1 MDPMKTNRWL
11 RAATRTLQ
19 PEELRGGRRLLR
31 GFALIISV
39 VFLALGL
46 TLGTADARVGSTN
59 DDGTAA
65 AEAQA
70 ESTASLGLL
79 LPTEVNERVEYW
91 MERFSTDERV
101 AFERLLAREG
111 LYAEMIRTKLA
122 ERDMPEEL
130 IYLAMIESGFTTDA
144 RSHVAATGMWQFMR
158 GTARAYGL
166 RVDAYVDE
174 RRDPIRATDA
184 ALAYLARLYE
194 RYGSWYLA
202 AAAYNAGPS
211 RVSRALRRHASASE
225 GDEALY
231 WEIVDHLPRETAN
244 YVPRLLAVAR
254 LAQSSASLGFEFE
267 PASPYAFDVVWVPGG
282 TALATVAEGLYMD
295 LDAVQGLN
303 PHLIRGVTPPGEV
316 FPLRVPVG
324 RETAVVAALGPAR
337 RAD

>member
-1 MDPMKTNRWL
+1 MDSMKTNRWL
-11 RAATRTLQ
+11 RAVKQTLQ
-19 PEELRGGRRLLR
+19 PEKLQGGHRLLR
-31 GFALIISV
+31 GLALIFSV
-39 VFLALGL
+39 VFMVLGL
-46 TLGTADARVGSTN
+46 ALGTADARAGSTN
-59 DDGTAA
+59 GDGSAA
-65 AEAQA
+65 AEGQA
-70 ESTASLGLL
+70 ASTASFGLP

-101 AFERLLAREG
+101 AFEGLLAREG
-111 LYAEMIRTKLA
+111 LYAEMIRAKLA
-122 ERDMPEEL
+122 ERGMPEEL
-130 IYLAMIESGFTTDA
+130 VYLAMIESGFSADA
-144 RSHVAATGMWQFMR
+144 RSHRSATGMWQFMS

-211 RVSRALRRHASASE
+211 RVSRALRRHASARE

-244 YVPRLLAVAR
+244 YVPRLLAVTR
-254 LAQSSASLGFEFE
+254 LARSSESLGFEFE
-267 PASPYAFDVVWVPGG
+267 LASPYAFDVVWVPGG
-282 TALATVAEGLYMD
+282 TSLAKVAEGLGVD
-295 LDAVQGLN
+295 VADVRGLN
-303 PHLIRGVTPPGEV
+303 PHLIRGVTPPAEV

-324 RETAVVAALGPAR
+324 RESTVVAALSPAR

>member
-1 MDPMKTNRWL
+1 MDSMNTNRWL
-11 RAATRTLQ
+11 RATKRTLQ
-19 PEELRGGRRLLR
+19 PEELRGGDRLLR
-31 GFALIISV
+31 GLALTCSV
-39 VFLALGL
+39 VFLILGL
-46 TLGTADARVGSTN
+46 TLGTADASTN
-59 DDGTAA
+59 DGGEATV
-65 AEAQA
+65 EAQV
-70 ESTASLGLL
+70 ESTTSLRLP

-101 AFERLLAREG
+101 AFEGLLAREG

-122 ERDMPEEL
+122 ERGMPEEL
-130 IYLAMIESGFTTDA
+130 IYLAMIESGFTVDA

-225 GDEALY
+225 GNEALY
-231 WEIVDHLPRETAN
+231 WEIIDHLPRETAN
-244 YVPRLLAVAR
+244 YVPRLLAATR
-254 LAQSSASLGFEFE
+254 LAQSSAAHGFEFE
-267 PASPYAFDVVWVPGG
+267 LASPYAFDVVWVPGG
-282 TALATVAEGLYMD
+282 TALATVAEGLHID
-295 LDAVQGLN
+295 VADVRGLN
-303 PHLIRGVTPPGEV
+303 PHLIRGVTPPGGA
-316 FPLRVPVG
+316 FALRVPVG
-324 RETAVVAALGPAR
+324 SASAVVAVLGPAR